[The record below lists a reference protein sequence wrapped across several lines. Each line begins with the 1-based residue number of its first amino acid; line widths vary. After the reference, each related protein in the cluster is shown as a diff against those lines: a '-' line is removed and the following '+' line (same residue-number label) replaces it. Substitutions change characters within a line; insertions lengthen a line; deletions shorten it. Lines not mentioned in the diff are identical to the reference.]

1 MRVGVRLKPVG
12 ELQTS
17 VNPLTDSNFDFYPI
31 REDSITR
38 GVANQ
43 GKIGTN
49 EEGKEAKREGKAQ
62 THWFRAD
69 VHR

>member
-1 MRVGVRLKPVG
+1 M
-12 ELQTS
+12 
-17 VNPLTDSNFDFYPI
+17 TDSNFDYYPI
-31 REDSITR
+31 REDPITR

-43 GKIGTN
+43 GKLGPLAGAGDGHN
-49 EEGKEAKREGKAQ
+49 CANAAQKGCKYGVDGKAQ